1 VRGVAD
7 VSRRTRESRL
17 APKARHG
24 MHHAG
29 GVAGLV
35 VDYGDVGF
43 IHNMT
48 KIHWRVGKSQII
60 GVFGFGKAG
69 AVFLRR
75 LLKLKTP

>member
-1 VRGVAD
+1 
-7 VSRRTRESRL
+7 
-17 APKARHG
+17 

-48 KIHWRVGKSQII
+48 KIH
-60 GVFGFGKAG
+60 
-69 AVFLRR
+69 
-75 LLKLKTP
+75 